1 MGYNDYDGFDD
12 GDDADESENQ
22 GPKALRDAQK
32 AAAKRNKELETQL
45 AKLTSQLAERN
56 LKDVLESKSL
66 RPGLAKTIAKEGV
79 DATDPAAI
87 EAWLSDT
94 ANQEDF
100 AFSLAGDDSPAD
112 SDDDEADG
120 HGELAAAQ
128 SRMQGASQG
137 ALPDDRIQ
145 QARGEIHA
153 AKSMT
158 DIQAALDRA
167 IKSTN

>member
-1 MGYNDYDGFDD
+1 MGYNDYDGFEDD
-12 GDDADESENQ
+12 EDNESENQ

-56 LKDVLESKSL
+56 LKDVLESRSL

-94 ANQEDF
+94 GNQEDF
-100 AFSLAGDDSPAD
+100 GFSLAGDDSPAD
-112 SDDDEADG
+112 GDDGADG
-120 HGELAAAQ
+120 HADLAAAQ
-128 SRMQGASQG
+128 SRMQGASHG

-145 QARGEIHA
+145 QARTEFGS
-153 AKSMT
+153 AKNLA
-158 DIQAALDRA
+158 DIQATLDRA
-167 IKSTN
+167 IKNTN